1 MWKKSD
7 PEFKQET
14 FITEN
19 KKNHLMNYIN
29 KRFFVEKTSVNKIAK
44 KFGTP
49 VYVYSLKK
57 IEQNINNFKKVL
69 NLLIL

>member
-1 MWKKSD
+1 
-7 PEFKQET
+7 
-14 FITEN
+14 
-19 KKNHLMNYIN
+19 MNYIN

-57 IEQNINNFKKVL
+57 DRTKYK
-69 NLLIL
+69 